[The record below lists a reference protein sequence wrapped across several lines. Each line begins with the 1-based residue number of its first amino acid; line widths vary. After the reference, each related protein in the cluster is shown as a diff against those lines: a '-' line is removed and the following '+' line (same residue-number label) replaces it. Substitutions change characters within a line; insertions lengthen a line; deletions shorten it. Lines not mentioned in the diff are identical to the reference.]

1 MLDRVVK
8 FNTLINDAEKETLIY
23 RRFEVMQF
31 FVVVWFKNVTH
42 LSVIFPFVLPN
53 QKQIFFLFEKKTYIP
68 FLSLRE
74 LNHCLLCQPLNCS
87 QIHFCCFRKHR
98 SAEVF
103 RCSSFSVGNWDNT
116 CDRVIMASCKT
127 EWMAF
132 VRSDWFNDF
141 ENSDRQKCLAG
152 CFFHQSVN

>member
-53 QKQIFFLFEKKTYIP
+53 
-68 FLSLRE
+68 
-74 LNHCLLCQPLNCS
+74 
-87 QIHFCCFRKHR
+87 
-98 SAEVF
+98 
-103 RCSSFSVGNWDNT
+103 
-116 CDRVIMASCKT
+116 
-127 EWMAF
+127 
-132 VRSDWFNDF
+132 
-141 ENSDRQKCLAG
+141 
-152 CFFHQSVN
+152 

>member
-23 RRFEVMQF
+23 RSSKLFSF
-31 FVVVWFKNVTH
+31 FVVWFKNVTH

-74 LNHCLLCQPLNCS
+74 LNHCLLCQPLNCPQS
-87 QIHFCCFRKHR
+87 VTTSTIQIFFQAIIHFCCFRKHR

-103 RCSSFSVGNWDNT
+103 RCSSFSVGNWDKY
-116 CDRVIMASCKT
+116 V
-127 EWMAF
+127 
-132 VRSDWFNDF
+132 
-141 ENSDRQKCLAG
+141 
-152 CFFHQSVN
+152 

>member
-87 QIHFCCFRKHR
+87 QSVTTSTIQTFFQAIIHFCCFRKHR

-103 RCSSFSVGNWDNT
+103 RCSSFSVGNWDKY
-116 CDRVIMASCKT
+116 V
-127 EWMAF
+127 
-132 VRSDWFNDF
+132 
-141 ENSDRQKCLAG
+141 
-152 CFFHQSVN
+152 